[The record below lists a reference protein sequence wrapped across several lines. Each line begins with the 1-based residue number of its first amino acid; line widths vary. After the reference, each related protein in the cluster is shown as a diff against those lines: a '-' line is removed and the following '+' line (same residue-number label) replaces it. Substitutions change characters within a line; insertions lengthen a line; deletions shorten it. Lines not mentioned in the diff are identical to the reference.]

1 MVKGYTISGLSRRS
15 KPCLLLDRACWFET
29 VTCLFREF
37 VCNIWKLW
45 EPWVSLKTTQPY
57 NHYGFKA
64 KDGIGAA
71 APVNFEKQ
79 PVKNTNDH
87 LIHSF
92 CTLLLVKYRF
102 YIQRHALLLV
112 ALEIKRSS
120 RLTKFL
126 LGNKQILQLQSYR
139 NCLES
144 KIECME
150 MYKYKKEWN
159 TLCHSTNLYY
169 TSVPYFS
176 IFFIMFYGSSW
187 HAG

>member
-1 MVKGYTISGLSRRS
+1 M
-15 KPCLLLDRACWFET
+15 
-29 VTCLFREF
+29 
-37 VCNIWKLW
+37 
-45 EPWVSLKTTQPY
+45 SLKTTQPY
-57 NHYGFKA
+57 NHCGFKA

-144 KIECME
+144 KIVCME
-150 MYKYKKEWN
+150 MYKYKKVHLLHFSAFFSCGQSGLQVGQSLFHIIRIYDANLNE
-159 TLCHSTNLYY
+159 LHCCALTNPLH
-169 TSVPYFS
+169 
-176 IFFIMFYGSSW
+176 I
-187 HAG
+187 